1 MAMLHPLSHF
11 LDRPESDEHAP
22 PSYYYQGQC
31 PQTGQQL
38 QLPRTA
44 LIEAIAAQLMTA
56 LAADAQYTREGKM
69 YGVLLVETPSGDRG
83 ILQAFSGLLN
93 GSAIVPG
100 WVPPIPGRSDV
111 AVEEAETLAQLEAI
125 KQELIALNQLPDRQQ
140 YATLCHHYD
149 REDRAMNIRHRE
161 RKQQR
166 QQHRLHL
173 SQTLED
179 RALAAALETLNE
191 ESRRDGMERRHWQR
205 DRHAILA
212 PIAQIVARADD
223 RISELKHQRK
233 TLSRQLQAQMHAAY
247 TLMNFAGTSRSL
259 QQVMLGESMP
269 TGTGDCCAPKL
280 LHYAATQGFVPLAM
294 AEFWWGPS
302 DPNGDRVRGRFY
314 GACAERC
321 QPLMGFLLS
330 GLSHKGDETATVDL
344 GLEIVYED
352 RWSIVVNKPAGL
364 LSVPGRDRHKQD
376 SVESRLRLRL
386 PEGMELKAVHRLD
399 EDTSG
404 LLVLARDRQTYR
416 HLSQQFAQR
425 QVRKVYEAIVSGR
438 VSPDR
443 GTISLPLWGN
453 PDNRPIQQ
461 VCWQRGKPSTTQFQV
476 LDRQGLTT
484 RVEFVPLTGR
494 THQLRVHAADSQGLG
509 QPILG
514 DRLYGYRAA
523 ADRLHLHA
531 RSIEF
536 THPQSGKTLDFQAK
550 TPF

>member
-1 MAMLHPLSHF
+1 MAILQPLSKF
-11 LDRPESDEHAP
+11 LDRPGCDDNAP

-31 PQTGQQL
+31 PQTDRQL

-44 LIEAIAAQLMTA
+44 FIEAIATQLMQA
-56 LAADAQYTREGKM
+56 LAADAQYPREGKM
-69 YGVLLVETPSGDRG
+69 YGVLLIETPSGDRG
-83 ILQAFSGLLN
+83 ILKAFSGLLD
-93 GSAIVPG
+93 GCAVVPG
-100 WVPPIPGRSDV
+100 WVPPIPGRDAV
-111 AVEEAETLAQLEAI
+111 AVEEAQTLAQLEAI
-125 KQELIALNQLPDRQQ
+125 KQELMALKQLPDRQQ

-149 REDRAMNIRHRE
+149 REDRAMSTRHRE

-166 QQHRLHL
+166 QQQRQQHL
-173 SQTLED
+173 SQTPDAE
-179 RALAAALETLNE
+179 ALAAALEALNE
-191 ESRRDGMERRHWQR
+191 ESRRDGIERRHWKR
-205 DRHAILA
+205 DRDAVLA
-212 PIAQIVARADD
+212 PIAQIIARADD
-223 RISELKHQRK
+223 RISALKQQRK

-259 QQVMLGESMP
+259 QQLMLGGTMP

-280 LHYAATQGFVPLAM
+280 LHYAATQGFTPLAM
-294 AEFWWGPS
+294 AEFWWGAS
-302 DPNGDRVRGRFY
+302 DPNGDRVQGRFY

-330 GLSHKGDETATVDL
+330 GLSHGNDEAANLDL
-344 GLEIVYED
+344 DSIYED
-352 RWSIVVNKPAGL
+352 RWLIVVNKPAGL

-376 SVESRLRLRL
+376 SVESRLRLHL
-386 PEGMELKAVHRLD
+386 PEEMELKAVHRLD

-404 LLVLARDRQTYR
+404 LLVLARDRHTYC

-425 QVRKVYEAIVSGR
+425 HVCKVYEAVLSGR
-438 VSPDR
+438 VNCDS

-461 VCWQRGKPSTTQFQV
+461 VCFQRGKPSETQFKV
-476 LDRQGLTT
+476 LEKQALTT

-494 THQLRVHAADSQGLG
+494 THQLRVHAADAKGLG

-514 DRLYGYRAA
+514 DRLYGNRTA

-531 RSIEF
+531 RSLEF
-536 THPQSGKTLDFQAK
+536 SHPQSEKTLNFQAK